1 MPSWAAASPPVK
13 LRGFVLARSAADAEY
28 LLDTSVPGIFAAG
41 DVRSGSIVRELP
53 SEVRG
58 CEDCLRQVVFRILEE
73 NVATLA
79 SESRRAR
86 GYLDDDIDLEAIMAS
101 HEQASGHGQ
110 HTDHPTAAGPDE
122 SHETRHGGHS
132 SYAAHAGNDA
142 PADHGGHEMHG
153 GHGYPG
159 HADQHKH
166 AGHSPKMFKDRFWL
180 SLILAIPVV
189 FTSETIMDWFGYQVD
204 FAGVDWVA
212 PVLGTVTFIY
222 GGSPFIKGAIS
233 EAKRRQ
239 PGMMLLIGMAITVAL
254 GASWLTKTGVFD
266 VEVWWELSLLIVIM
280 LLGHWMEMRAIVNAH
295 NALAALAELLPDE
308 ADRITDDGEIETVR
322 ASDLAVG
329 DVVLVRPGGRVPA
342 DGTIV
347 SGHAELDESLI
358 TGESNPV
365 SRGEGDRVIAAS
377 VAADGSVRVR
387 VDAVGDDTAL
397 AGIQRLVAEA
407 EASNS
412 RSQVLADRAAALLFY
427 VAVAV
432 AAITITVWAIL
443 GQPDDAITRSVTVLV
458 IACPHALGLAI
469 PLVVSIATSKSARN
483 GILVKDRL
491 ALEQVRNIDAVLFD
505 KTGTLTKGEHAV
517 TGVAAAGGDED
528 GLLALAAA
536 VEGDSEHPLARA
548 IVAAARERGVKVPR
562 ASDFASMTSRGV
574 EAHVGDSTVAVGGP
588 ALLRERGLEVPDDL
602 RATIDEW
609 ASRGAAVLHVVTDGV
624 IVGAVALEDQVRPE
638 SREAV
643 EALHRQGIKVAM
655 ITGDAEQVAK
665 AVAADLGIDEVFA
678 EVLPEDKDKAVIEL
692 QARGHIVA
700 MVGDGVNDAPA
711 LARADVGIAIGAG
724 TDVAIESAGIVLA
737 SDDPRG
743 IVSLARL
750 SKASYRKMQQ
760 NLWWAAGY
768 NLFAIPL
775 AAGVLA
781 WTGLVLPVAVGAI
794 LMSSSTMIVAIN
806 AQFLRR
812 IDLRPAA
819 I

>member
-1 MPSWAAASPPVK
+1 MAPGASAGARDARPLAASP
-13 LRGFVLARSAADAEY
+13 
-28 LLDTSVPGIFAAG
+28 LLF
-41 DVRSGSIVRELP
+41 
-53 SEVRG
+53 
-58 CEDCLRQVVFRILEE
+58 
-73 NVATLA
+73 
-79 SESRRAR
+79 
-86 GYLDDDIDLEAIMAS
+86 
-101 HEQASGHGQ
+101 
-110 HTDHPTAAGPDE
+110 GPDE
-122 SHETRHGGHS
+122 SHEMHHGGHS
-132 SYAAHAGNDA
+132 SHAADTSSDA
-142 PADHGGHEMHG
+142 PAGHGGHEMHG
-153 GHGYPG
+153 GHGHPG

-189 FTSETIMDWFGYQVD
+189 FISETIMDWFGYQLD

-212 PVLGTVTFIY
+212 PVLGTVIFVY
-222 GGSPFIKGAIS
+222 GGLPFIKGAIS
-233 EAKRRQ
+233 EVKDRQ
-239 PGMMLLIGMAITVAL
+239 PGMMLLIAMAITVAF
-254 GASWLTKTGVFD
+254 GASWLASLDVFD

-280 LLGHWMEMRAIVNAH
+280 LLGHWMEMRAIVSAH
-295 NALAALAELLPDE
+295 SALAALAELLPDE
-308 ADRITDDGEIETVR
+308 ADRITGNGEIETVR
-322 ASDLAVG
+322 AGDLAVG
-329 DVVLVRPGGRVPA
+329 DIVLIRPGGRVPA
-342 DGTIV
+342 DGMIV
-347 SGHAELDESLI
+347 TGQAELDESMI

-365 SRGEGDRVIAAS
+365 SRGEGDRVVAAS

-407 EASNS
+407 ESSNS
-412 RSQVLADRAAALLFY
+412 RTQVLADRAAALLFY
-427 VAVAV
+427 VAVSV

-443 GQPDDAITRSVTVLV
+443 GQPDDAITRSLTVLV

-469 PLVVSIATSKSARN
+469 PLVVSISTSKSARN

-491 ALEQVRNIDAVLFD
+491 ALEQVRNVDAVLFD

-528 GLLALAAA
+528 DLLALAAA

-548 IVAAARERGVKVPR
+548 IVAAARDSGVEVPR
-562 ASDFASMTSRGV
+562 ASDFAPMTGRGV
-574 EAHVGDSTVAVGGP
+574 EAHVGGSTVAVGGL
-588 ALLRERGLEVPDDL
+588 ALLRERGLEVPDEL
-602 RATIDEW
+602 RATIEEW
-609 ASRGAAVLHVVTDGV
+609 ESRGAAVLHVVTDGI
-624 IVGAVALEDQVRPE
+624 IVGAVELEDQVRPE

-643 EALHRQGIKVAM
+643 EALHKQGIKVAM

-665 AVAADLGIDEVFA
+665 AVAADLGIEEVFA
-678 EVLPEDKDKAVIEL
+678 EVLPEDKDKAVTEL
-692 QARGHIVA
+692 QARGHTVA

-711 LARADVGIAIGAG
+711 LARANVGIAIGAG

-743 IVSLARL
+743 VVAVATL
-750 SKASYRKMQQ
+750 SKASYRKMQL

-781 WTGLVLPVAVGAI
+781 WAGLVLPMAVGAM
-794 LMSSSTMIVAIN
+794 LMSSPTMIVAIN
-806 AQFLRR
+806 AQFLPR